1 MDTLAQSDVSVRKD
15 QMFPSLWRT
24 SDSNETYML
33 TTHTGIL
40 SAAVTLA
47 SVRDGGES
55 IWRGS

>member
-1 MDTLAQSDVSVRKD
+1 
-15 QMFPSLWRT
+15 MFPSLWWT

-33 TTHTGIL
+33 TTHIGIL
-40 SAAVTLA
+40 SAPVTLA